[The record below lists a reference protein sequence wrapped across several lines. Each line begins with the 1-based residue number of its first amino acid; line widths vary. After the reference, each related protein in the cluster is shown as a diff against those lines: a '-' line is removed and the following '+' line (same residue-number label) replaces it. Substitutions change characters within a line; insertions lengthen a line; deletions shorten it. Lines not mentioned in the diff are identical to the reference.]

1 MGQLAGLSVYGGG
14 ASGLVGGIWG
24 SLCTI
29 VTLLSITAEVKFSRA
44 DLTF

>member
-29 VTLLSITAEVKFSRA
+29 VTFLPITAEVKFSRA
-44 DLTF
+44 ASSF

>member
-24 SLCTI
+24 SFCTI
-29 VTLLSITAEVKFSRA
+29 VTLLPITAEVKFSRA